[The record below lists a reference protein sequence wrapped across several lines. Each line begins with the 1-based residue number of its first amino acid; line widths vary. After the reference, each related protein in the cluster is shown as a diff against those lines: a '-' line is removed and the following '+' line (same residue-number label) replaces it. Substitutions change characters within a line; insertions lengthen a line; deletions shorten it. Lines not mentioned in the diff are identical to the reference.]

1 MNLMKENQKYPE
13 ALEPCN
19 ITSIYKHK
27 GTHKDMNNYRG
38 VFRVSVL
45 RSILDRLIYND
56 SYSIVDDHISDQNVG
71 ARKCRNIRDNI
82 FVLGSIANSVI
93 NGNEEP
99 IQIQVG
105 DVEKCFDKLWLQK
118 TTNDLF
124 EAGLKNYKLNLLFLE
139 NRNARVAIK
148 VNNKVTRRINIRDTE
163 MQDYNSGLD
172 YCSAS
177 GNINTAY
184 RRTLNFSK
192 YELLLTVSIYR
203 SSIQEIR

>member
-1 MNLMKENQKYPE
+1 M
-13 ALEPCN
+13 
-19 ITSIYKHK
+19 
-27 GTHKDMNNYRG
+27 
-38 VFRVSVL
+38 
-45 RSILDRLIYND
+45 
-56 SYSIVDDHISDQNVG
+56 G
-71 ARKCRNIRDNI
+71 ARKCKNIRDNI
-82 FVLGSIANSVI
+82 FVLGLIVNSVL
-93 NGNEEP
+93 NGNEDP
-99 IQIQVG
+99 IPVQVG

-139 NRNARVAIK
+139 NRNAIK
-148 VNNKVTRRINIRDTE
+148 VNNKVTRKINIRDTE

-177 GNINTAY
+177 GNLNTAY